1 LFDENL
7 LFLYNTYNE
16 IKGEKRTVQR
26 FSGIK
31 WGFFFLL
38 LPLMATGETNQSQVE
53 GKILPP
59 LVATPEE
66 RLPPTYLVDGTN
78 TAPFQET
85 LWRRY
90 DVVFFVAVPISF
102 YLMMNVL
109 MIKNAYFHGS
119 EGTYLSDTDWNY
131 IYLMTFLIPLFT
143 AYHDQIYVRGLSQN
157 RETDVRLSIPLYQ
170 QEF

>member
-1 LFDENL
+1 M
-7 LFLYNTYNE
+7 
-16 IKGEKRTVQR
+16 QR
-26 FSGIK
+26 FFRKK

-38 LPLMATGETNQSQVE
+38 FPLIVMGETNQPQVE

-78 TAPFQET
+78 TTPFQET

-102 YLMMNVL
+102 YLVMNIL
-109 MIKNAYFHGS
+109 MIKNAYFYGS

-131 IYLMTFLIPLFT
+131 IYLMTFFIPLFT
-143 AYHDQIYVRGLSQN
+143 AYHDQVYVRGFSSKKDIQWN
-157 RETDVRLSIPLYQ
+157 IPLYK